1 MSPGVSII
9 PTSNRNMEQEF
20 ITYPVSPTTHLLLKD
35 NEDYHRKLESL
46 EGQSFLNNNV
56 IYGALEESLVKDDP
70 KMKDLLLGE
79 LKEYNKH
86 RHLSRFS
93 KRRRLEERRL
103 DVDSFQVEPLLQG
116 LGTHYITAWVGTPPQ
131 RTTVIV
137 DTGSRFTV
145 FPCKGCEQC
154 GEEYHTD
161 QYFDQDKSSTFK
173 VSKCME
179 CNDDGFYC
187 SEDQCH
193 FGVAYAEGSEWDA
206 YLVSDKFFLGG
217 NGNSA
222 FTNQKAAN
230 NAVQYTFGCQTYA
243 SGLFVKQLA
252 DGIMGMAAH
261 DKSLHHILYEEK
273 KLPNREYSLCF
284 GYSLEVTKQ
293 GVYAGMMTLGGS
305 NSELHDHEMVYAR
318 DFKDHGWY
326 TVYLRKIYLCH
337 GDMEIDDYDFTY
349 HKALELEFDH
359 KVVNAGPG
367 TIIDS
372 GTTDMYLPMDIFESF
387 TGRWYEL
394 VGSKYS
400 DGTFYATEEE
410 VEKLP
415 AIVLQVSG
423 MKEYNDRKILGT
435 AHKIDSDHPTDVIIT
450 MPPSYYIEPDLDGD
464 DTPKKRSDG
473 KIAWVSRLMFH
484 DADGVILGSSAIRG
498 YDVHFD
504 IDNHRVGF
512 ARSDCNY
519 QKRVLENPDFKD
531 TITTAYPAK
540 PQVEERMDKYPKEG
554 SSTGMSDVDDDLVQI
569 LEELDE
575 NGNGK
580 LFDKVNAPN
589 VVQKRMD
596 KYPKQA
602 ETNSDVDNDFDKYL
616 TKGHDD
622 IDLFDKASKPNVQ
635 SDPDKRNQ
643 KPESAS
649 NYQNSNKKDLFD
661 EMNTPN
667 VEYNKKPERMD
678 KTPSKDLFDR
688 ATSPN
693 VVQTRFDKYPKVDL
707 NDRNASCKL
716 INLKVIEPCWKSI
729 SVELCHKSS
738 KDKQVVGIQT
748 FRADVFNPALKDDC
762 ESVGYTL
769 SNEVS
774 LVQCSYNQYCDVV
787 YTCTTSCEFV
797 LHKGKLSIVERTK
810 EGFAKIGYY
819 GITVLLLGGVAT
831 IVLSILK
838 KDKRSFFQNITNKF
852 SFPKKGGYSRL
863 ATDKKYMDFDSDDDE
878 FEAYEDDGDCEMKG
892 LVEKKK
898 KVNLYKD
905 EDEESDGS
913 YEEESDDEDLIAL
926 TK

>member
-349 HKALELEFDH
+349 HNPLELDFDH
-359 KVVNAGPG
+359 QVVNAGPG

-372 GTTDMYLPMDIFESF
+372 GTTDMYLPKDVYASF
-387 TGRWYEL
+387 TKRWYEL
-394 VGSKYS
+394 VGQKYS
-400 DGTFYATEEE
+400 EETFYATEEE
-410 VEKLP
+410 IKKLP
-415 AIVLQVSG
+415 AIVLQLSG
-423 MKEYNDRKILGT
+423 MKEYNTGKTWGT
-435 AHKIDSDHPTDVIIT
+435 AHKIDKENPTDIIIT
-450 MPPSYYIEPDLDGD
+450 MPPSFYIEQDWD
-464 DTPKKRSDG
+464 DEDNPPMKRSDG
-473 KIAWVSRLMFH
+473 RSAWISRLYFH
-484 DADGVILGSSAIRG
+484 DDSGVILGASAIRG

-504 IDNHRVGF
+504 VDNHRVGF

-519 QKRVLENPDFKD
+519 QKRVLNNPDFRD
-531 TITTAYPAK
+531 TITTAYPVKA
-540 PQVEERMDKYPKEG
+540 PGLTQSKESKGLFSKIG
-554 SSTGMSDVDDDLVQI
+554 SLWNKGDNQGGNSNVDDDLYMAMS
-569 LEELDE
+569 
-575 NGNGK
+575 
-580 LFDKVNAPN
+580 DKG
-589 VVQKRMD
+589 D
-596 KYPKQA
+596 
-602 ETNSDVDNDFDKYL
+602 
-616 TKGHDD
+616 
-622 IDLFDKASKPNVQ
+622 
-635 SDPDKRNQ
+635 
-643 KPESAS
+643 AS
-649 NYQNSNKKDLFD
+649 NECKLSKLQIFAPCWESVSAELCNKIDKSTTLVGLETYRADILNPQP
-661 EMNTPN
+661 M
-667 VEYNKKPERMD
+667 VEYYGQCENTGYD
-678 KTPSKDLFDR
+678 YS
-688 ATSPN
+688 
-693 VVQTRFDKYPKVDL
+693 
-707 NDRNASCKL
+707 
-716 INLKVIEPCWKSI
+716 
-729 SVELCHKSS
+729 
-738 KDKQVVGIQT
+738 
-748 FRADVFNPALKDDC
+748 DD
-762 ESVGYTL
+762 
-769 SNEVS
+769 VS
-774 LVQCSYNQYCDVV
+774 LVQCFNQQYCDLVF
-787 YTCTTSCEFV
+787 TCTTNCDAV
-797 LHKGKLSIVERTK
+797 LSKGKNVPKSDVPTQRINFQGPIEQPQLAIKSMLSTSKQHI
-810 EGFAKIGYY
+810 ANIGYY
-819 GITVLLLGGVAT
+819 GVTLLLLGGILA
-831 IVLSILK
+831 IALSVFNQEGSMLSK
-838 KDKRSFFQNITNKF
+838 YTKNLYK
-852 SFPKKGGYSRL
+852 KKGQYSRL
-863 ATDKKYMDFDSDDDE
+863 ATDEKYVDYESDD
-878 FEAYEDDGDCEMKG
+878 DDGDCEMKS
-892 LVEKKK
+892 LIQSDSYNKKSKKNQKKK
-898 KVNLYKD
+898 KKEEKGEELSLFDEVLEENKNYFGEYVDDEDIKGESD
-905 EDEESDGS
+905 EEDEEFIPLG
-913 YEEESDDEDLIAL
+913 
-926 TK
+926 K